1 MENFNKQIGTK
12 LRTIRRSKKISA
24 RQLGK
29 LLNLSEDMIYRI
41 ERSERPLHQKYRKDL
56 QEILGIDIFEID
68 SNSEILKSELQLLK
82 KVLISY
88 NLTLYELNYIKAYLQ
103 ARYFNDTI
111 QEEKVNKMYGTSKTK
126 GNIDIVLKFCI
137 NCFDMMLKEKDLYHI
152 TKDNLHDIIN
162 SLNASELV
170 NDCAIPIYNAS
181 TFFPYLENIYKN
193 IPTNYYLLPEN
204 LANDKNTYIGI
215 SITNFILEVET
226 PKYKPLDTIILRL
239 DNKLNNGA
247 DILISTKKGMYIKS
261 IIINNNVI
269 TLSNPSEI
277 KPNFQ
282 TYQLKDFMKMLNSHE
297 IIIVGTVINIVDN
310 NFFAYNY
317 ATHKN
322 NLIVPFIDLENKSY
336 SPNIEK
342 SK

>member
-1 MENFNKQIGTK
+1 MEGFNKQIGSK
-12 LRTIRRSKKISA
+12 LRAIRRSKKISA

-29 LLNLSEDMIYRI
+29 SLNLSEDMIYRI
-41 ERSERPLHQKYRKDL
+41 ERSERPLNQKYRKDL

-68 SNSEILKSELQLLK
+68 SNSEFLNSELQLLK

-88 NLTLYELNYIKAYLQ
+88 NLTLYELNYIKAFLQ

-111 QEEKVNKMYGTSKTK
+111 QEEKVNKMYGSSKTK

-137 NCFDMMLKEKDLYHI
+137 DSFDMMLKEKDLYHI
-152 TKDNLHDIIN
+152 TKNNLHDIID
-162 SLNASELV
+162 SLNASELI
-170 NDCAIPIYNAS
+170 NDYAIPIYNAS
-181 TFFPYLENIYKN
+181 TFFPYLDNVYKN
-193 IPTNYYLLPEN
+193 IPIDYYLLPKN

-226 PKYKPLDTIILRL
+226 PKYKPLDIIILKL

-247 DILISTKKGMYIKS
+247 DILLSTKEGISIKS
-261 IIINNNVI
+261 IIINNDVI

-277 KPNFQ
+277 NPNFK
-282 TYQLKDFMKMLNSHE
+282 TYQLKDFMKMVNSHDV
-297 IIIVGTVINIVDN
+297 IIVGTVINIVDN

-317 ATHKN
+317 SAHKN
-322 NLIVPFIDLENKSY
+322 NLILPFIDLENKSS

-342 SK
+342 K

>member
-1 MENFNKQIGTK
+1 MEDFNKQIGSK
-12 LRTIRRSKKISA
+12 LRAIRRSKKISA

-29 LLNLSEDMIYRI
+29 SLNLSEDMIYRI
-41 ERSERPLHQKYRKDL
+41 ERSERPLNQKYRKNL

-68 SNSEILKSELQLLK
+68 SNSEFLNSELQLLK

-88 NLTLYELNYIKAYLQ
+88 NLTLYELNYIKAFLQ

-111 QEEKVNKMYGTSKTK
+111 QEEKVNKMYGSSKTK

-137 NCFDMMLKEKDLYHI
+137 DSFDMMLKEKDLYHI
-152 TKDNLHDIIN
+152 TKNNLHDIID
-162 SLNASELV
+162 SLNASELI
-170 NDCAIPIYNAS
+170 NDYAIPIYNAS
-181 TFFPYLENIYKN
+181 TFFPYLDNVYKN
-193 IPTNYYLLPEN
+193 IPIDYYLLPKN

-226 PKYKPLDTIILRL
+226 PKYKPLDIIILKL

-247 DILISTKKGMYIKS
+247 DILLSTKEGISIKS
-261 IIINNNVI
+261 IIINNDVI

-277 KPNFQ
+277 NPNFK
-282 TYQLKDFMKMLNSHE
+282 TYQLKDFMKMVNSHDV
-297 IIIVGTVINIVDN
+297 IIVGTVINIVDN

-317 ATHKN
+317 SAHKN
-322 NLIVPFIDLENKSY
+322 NLILPFIDLENKSS

-342 SK
+342 K

>member
-1 MENFNKQIGTK
+1 MEDFNKQIGSK
-12 LRTIRRSKKISA
+12 LRAIRRSKKILA

-29 LLNLSEDMIYRI
+29 SLNLSEDMIYRI
-41 ERSERPLHQKYRKDL
+41 ERSERPLNQKYRKNL

-68 SNSEILKSELQLLK
+68 SNSEFLNSELQLLK

-88 NLTLYELNYIKAYLQ
+88 NLTLYELNYIKAFLQ

-111 QEEKVNKMYGTSKTK
+111 QEEKVNKMYGSSKTK

-137 NCFDMMLKEKDLYHI
+137 DSFDMMLKEKDLYHI
-152 TKDNLHDIIN
+152 TKNNLHGIIN
-162 SLNASELV
+162 SLNASELI
-170 NDCAIPIYNAS
+170 NDYAIPIYNAS
-181 TFFPYLENIYKN
+181 TFFPYLDNVYKN
-193 IPTNYYLLPEN
+193 IPIDYYLLPKN

-226 PKYKPLDTIILRL
+226 PKYKPLDIIILKL

-247 DILISTKKGMYIKS
+247 DILLSTKEGISIKS
-261 IIINNNVI
+261 IIINNDVI

-277 KPNFQ
+277 NPNFK
-282 TYQLKDFMKMLNSHE
+282 TYQLKDFMKMVNSHDV
-297 IIIVGTVINIVDN
+297 IIVGTVINIVDN

-317 ATHKN
+317 STHKN
-322 NLIVPFIDLENKSY
+322 NLILPFIDLENKSS

-342 SK
+342 K

>member
-1 MENFNKQIGTK
+1 MEDFNKQIGSK
-12 LRTIRRSKKISA
+12 LRAIRRSKKISA

-29 LLNLSEDMIYRI
+29 SLNLSEDMIYRI
-41 ERSERPLHQKYRKDL
+41 ERSERPLNQKYRKDL

-68 SNSEILKSELQLLK
+68 SNSEFLNSELQLLK

-88 NLTLYELNYIKAYLQ
+88 NLTLYELNYIKAFLQ

-111 QEEKVNKMYGTSKTK
+111 QEEKVNKMYGSNKTK

-137 NCFDMMLKEKDLYHI
+137 DSFDMMLKEKDLYHI
-152 TKDNLHDIIN
+152 TKNNLHDIID
-162 SLNASELV
+162 SLNASELI
-170 NDCAIPIYNAS
+170 NDYAIPIYNAS
-181 TFFPYLENIYKN
+181 TFFPYLDNVYKN
-193 IPTNYYLLPEN
+193 IPIDYYLLPKN

-226 PKYKPLDTIILRL
+226 PKYKPLDIIILKL

-247 DILISTKKGMYIKS
+247 DILLSTKEGISIKS
-261 IIINNNVI
+261 IIINNDVI

-277 KPNFQ
+277 NPNFK
-282 TYQLKDFMKMLNSHE
+282 TYQLKDFMKMVNSHDV
-297 IIIVGTVINIVDN
+297 IIVGTVINIVDN

-317 ATHKN
+317 STHKN
-322 NLIVPFIDLENKSY
+322 NLILPFIDLENKSS

-342 SK
+342 K

>member
-1 MENFNKQIGTK
+1 MEDFNKQIGSK
-12 LRTIRRSKKISA
+12 LRAIRRSKKISA

-29 LLNLSEDMIYRI
+29 SLNLSEDMIYRI
-41 ERSERPLHQKYRKDL
+41 ERSERPLNQKYRKNL

-68 SNSEILKSELQLLK
+68 SNSEFLNSELQLLK

-88 NLTLYELNYIKAYLQ
+88 NLTLYELNYIKAFLQ

-111 QEEKVNKMYGTSKTK
+111 QEEKVNKMYGSSKTK

-137 NCFDMMLKEKDLYHI
+137 DSFDMMLKEKDLYHI
-152 TKDNLHDIIN
+152 TKNNLHGIIN
-162 SLNASELV
+162 SLNASELI
-170 NDCAIPIYNAS
+170 NDYAIPIYNAS
-181 TFFPYLENIYKN
+181 TFFPYLDNVYKN
-193 IPTNYYLLPEN
+193 IPIDYYLLPKN

-226 PKYKPLDTIILRL
+226 PKYKPLDIIILKL

-247 DILISTKKGMYIKS
+247 DILLSTKEGISIKS
-261 IIINNNVI
+261 IIINNDVI

-277 KPNFQ
+277 NPNFK
-282 TYQLKDFMKMLNSHE
+282 TYQLKDFMKMVNSHDV
-297 IIIVGTVINIVDN
+297 IIVGTVINIVDN

-317 ATHKN
+317 STHKN
-322 NLIVPFIDLENKSY
+322 NLILPFIDLENKSS

-342 SK
+342 K